1 MQTSS
6 STPGRCAIELMTK
19 NANDHAAK
27 VAVFAGATGPGLPDD
42 NPAIQHN
49 PDGSTSPGP
58 AATAPDA

>member
-1 MQTSS
+1 
-6 STPGRCAIELMTK
+6 MTK